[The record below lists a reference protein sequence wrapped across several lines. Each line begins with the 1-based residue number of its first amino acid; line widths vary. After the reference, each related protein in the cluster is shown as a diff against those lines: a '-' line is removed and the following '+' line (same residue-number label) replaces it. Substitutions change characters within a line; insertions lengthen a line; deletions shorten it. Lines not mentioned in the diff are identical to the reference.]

1 MSIFDKLFVTLSLLL
16 SIIGSTQVF
25 ATPREDAIKSGFI
38 YNFVR
43 YSNGDWFDPDKSK
56 HYLICSFDAQF
67 VEIAAS
73 TLKERSIENR
83 PVVLKLVEPD
93 LVGLKDCNTLFVS
106 KNNIDLWT
114 RTLIH
119 HRLSKLMLVG
129 EFDGFIETGGQINF
143 FIVGGKVRFEVN
155 QNRLREAGIEMS
167 SKVLRL
173 GRINKGDNE

>member
-1 MSIFDKLFVTLSLLL
+1 MPIFAKLFATLSLLL
-16 SIIGSTQVF
+16 SIIGSTHAY

-43 YSNGDWFDPDKSK
+43 YSNGDWFDADKSER
-56 HYLICSFDAQF
+56 YLICSFDTQF

-73 TLKERSIENR
+73 TLKGRTINNR
-83 PVVLKLVEPD
+83 PVELKLIELD
-93 LVGLKDCNTLFVS
+93 LVGLNDCNTLFVS
-106 KNNIDLWT
+106 KNYIDLWT
-114 RTLIH
+114 KTLIH
-119 HRLSKLMLVG
+119 HRMPKLMLVG

-155 QNRLREAGIEMS
+155 QFRLREAGIEMS

-173 GRINKGDNE
+173 GRINKGGNE